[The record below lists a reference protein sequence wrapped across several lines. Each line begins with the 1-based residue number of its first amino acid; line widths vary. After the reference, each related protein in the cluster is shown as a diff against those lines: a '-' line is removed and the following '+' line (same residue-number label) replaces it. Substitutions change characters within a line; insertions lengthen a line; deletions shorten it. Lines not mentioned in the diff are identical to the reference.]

1 MGIRIES
8 EILDGIC
15 NELTSTPF
23 LQLSKHNHLMGPAGV
38 YELQEQGFEHIWQ
51 RHIPSNRNISFDI
64 LCVCVT

>member
-8 EILDGIC
+8 EISDDIC

-23 LQLSKHNHLMGPAGV
+23 LRLSKHNHLMGPAGV

-51 RHIPSNRNISFDI
+51 RHIP
-64 LCVCVT
+64 